1 MENYEDRFKKRRE
14 EASKIRKMIE
24 DKFTEGD
31 KEILE
36 HLKAIEEIFDSKET
50 TITIGLSDVGVRVFR
65 GLDEDDNDILEK
77 LDGCFIDEDEAQVVD
92 LDYNYFGIDTFYG
105 DSNDVDGINDL
116 LELRDDSFEEGEN
129 GWLYFNEDED

>member
-1 MENYEDRFKKRRE
+1 MESYENKFKKREE
-14 EASKIRKMIE
+14 EASKIKKMIE

-50 TITIGLSDVGVRVFR
+50 TITIGLKDVGVRVFR

-77 LDGCFIDEDEAQVVD
+77 LDGCFIDEDEGEIVD
-92 LDYNYFGIDTFYG
+92 LGYNYFGIDTFCG
-105 DSNDVDGINDL
+105 DSNDVDTIDDL
-116 LELRDDSFEEGEN
+116 LECRDDSFEEE
-129 GWLYFNEDED
+129 EDEDEIED

>member
-1 MENYEDRFKKRRE
+1 MENYENKFKKREE

-31 KEILE
+31 KEIIK

-65 GLDEDDNDILEK
+65 GLDGDDNDILEK
-77 LDGCFIDEDEAQVVD
+77 LDGCFDGYDAQVVD
-92 LDYNYFGIDTFYG
+92 LGYNYFGIDTFYG
-105 DSNDVDGINDL
+105 DSNDVDTIDDL
-116 LELRDDSFEEGEN
+116 LELRDDSFEED
-129 GWLYFNEDED
+129 EDEIED